1 LTHLGAV
8 FIAERAGST
17 ACRPLLSEN
26 TGRKMN
32 CSNCGTPIPPDERF
46 CRNCGHEA
54 IPLAQTIFSSEPL
67 SLPNL
72 PTNATEQLNPYG
84 STAREWPPPPTG
96 QSPPPFSP
104 ARDTAQPA
112 GGRSPLLIPL
122 AIASIVLAIAS
133 ISALVYFLSTRSTED
148 ERASAS
154 ANQPT
159 PRPTATST
167 PASGSSATPT
177 PTTAATPSPTMT
189 PSPTPTP
196 TPRPTPSNEPP
207 AGARLGYCNDT
218 NVFVRNA
225 PNLNARPVTKIT
237 RGQKLWV
244 IGTSSNYSTWNGI
257 NSNWTQVQL
266 HNSSVRGWIFSPF
279 VSY

>member
-1 LTHLGAV
+1 MRHSRQPA
-8 FIAERAGST
+8 R
-17 ACRPLLSEN
+17 LLEN

-54 IPLAQTIFSSEPL
+54 VPLAQTIIAREPPP
-67 SLPNL
+67 SLPNRQ
-72 PTNATEQLNPYG
+72 PNVTQQFDPYG
-84 STAREWPPPPTG
+84 ETAREWPTPPTAG
-96 QSPPPFSP
+96 QFPSLAAPPAPG
-104 ARDTAQPA
+104 AAQPT
-112 GGRSPLLIPL
+112 GRSPLLIPL
-122 AIASIVLAIAS
+122 AIASIVLAIAA
-133 ISALVYFLSTRSTED
+133 IGVLVYFVSSRSSED
-148 ERASAS
+148 ERAARTGD
-154 ANQPT
+154 PT
-159 PRPTATST
+159 PRPTASPNASVST
-167 PASGSSATPT
+167 
-177 PTTAATPSPTMT
+177 ATPSPTTTPSPSVT

-196 TPRPTPSNEPP
+196 TPTPKPTPNNEPP

-266 HNSSVRGWIFSPF
+266 YNSSLRGWVFSPF
-279 VSY
+279 VSFQ